1 MSEEGERERG
11 ELRQKR
17 MSINFRS
24 FGVGAKFGSGNSD
37 QGTYL
42 PTPLHV
48 STANREA
55 FFFAC
60 TSSENVTSHH
70 EIRSMY
76 LQSSDYELHLGFN
89 TTRG

>member
-37 QGTYL
+37 M
-42 PTPLHV
+42 P
-48 STANREA
+48 S
-55 FFFAC
+55 
-60 TSSENVTSHH
+60 
-70 EIRSMY
+70 
-76 LQSSDYELHLGFN
+76 N
-89 TTRG
+89 TTSRQHNK